1 MNYSNRKE
9 YGEGLADMLNWT
21 QTTFLRGQYKFNDS
35 YVDKIC
41 NRLVGSMLIQGVFA
55 SVEKDRNEEHN
66 HVHLLLA
73 SKYRLNRYEL
83 AKLSGFNP
91 IGIGN
96 VNNVKNKTGVSKY
109 VAKHIG
115 KDFSYHNIYV

>member
-1 MNYSNRKE
+1 MAITSICIVISSQKN
-9 YGEGLADMLNWT
+9 GLADMLNWT

-66 HVHLLLA
+66 HVLNFLFSHHL
-73 SKYRLNRYEL
+73 RHNHWFR
-83 AKLSGFNP
+83 NC
-91 IGIGN
+91 
-96 VNNVKNKTGVSKY
+96 
-109 VAKHIG
+109 HIR
-115 KDFSYHNIYV
+115 